1 MRAGKTTERM
11 RQTWDAA
18 ARTENPLYVGL
29 DEPAEIQLER
39 MLALV
44 DAGRGGSGTCLEVGC
59 GDGRMTVAL
68 AARWDNVLAVDVS
81 PEMLRRAADRAL
93 PNVTFRLVSGVALD
107 GVTDAGTDQVIC
119 YGVLQHLPTKHLI
132 GVYLEEFARV
142 LRPSGEAIVHLPVIS
157 GDMASRIW
165 RRGRRVA
172 IAVRSR
178 RTDDF
183 SSRIS
188 YMGARLTEREL
199 AATVRRS
206 GLRVAARAEL
216 DSYFVRARNVVLRL
230 RF

>member
-1 MRAGKTTERM
+1 MKAGKTTELM

-29 DEPAEIQLER
+29 DEPAENQLER

-44 DAGRGGSGTCLEVGC
+44 GANRGGDGTCLEVGC

-68 AARWDNVLAVDVS
+68 ATRWDNVLAVDVS
-81 PEMLRRAADRAL
+81 PEMLRRATDRGL

-107 GVTDAGTDQVIC
+107 CVADASANQVIC
-119 YGVLQHLPTKHLI
+119 YGVLQHFPTKRLI
-132 GVYLEEFARV
+132 GAYLDEFARV

-157 GDMASRIW
+157 GDIASRIW

-172 IAVRSR
+172 IAVRSH

-183 SSRIS
+183 SSGIS

-199 AATVRRS
+199 AAIVRRS
-206 GLRVAARAEL
+206 GLRVAARTEL